1 MSFERVTLTHIRVP
15 LAGPFRIS
23 NGVVAE
29 KDGAPARVLPVIDE
43 GHDA

>member
-1 MSFERVTLTHIRVP
+1 MSIERVTLTHVRVP
-15 LAGPFRIS
+15 LAGPFLIS

-29 KDGAPARVLPVIDE
+29 KDGVPARVLVVINE

>member
-1 MSFERVTLTHIRVP
+1 MSIERITLTRIRVP
-15 LAGPFRIS
+15 LVEPFRIG

-29 KDGAPARVLPVIDE
+29 KDGAPARVLAVIDE